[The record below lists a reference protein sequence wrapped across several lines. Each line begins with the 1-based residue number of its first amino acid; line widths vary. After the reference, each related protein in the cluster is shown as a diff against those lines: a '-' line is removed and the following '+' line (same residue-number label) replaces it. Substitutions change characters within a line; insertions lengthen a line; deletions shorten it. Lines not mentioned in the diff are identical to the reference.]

1 MATFT
6 KKEIRS
12 SFLRLLN
19 ERPMNQITV
28 KMIVED
34 CGINRNTFYYHYHDL
49 QDLVEEILT
58 ERYEE
63 FTRSYPT
70 VDSLRG
76 VAETSAAFVAE
87 TRRPI
92 LNIYRSVSRDIFE
105 RYLWKVCDRAVR
117 DYGSKILP
125 KEEIAAEDRE
135 AVYRFYKY
143 VCFGLILDWL
153 DDGMQEDIERFTER
167 IHEFHADMPE
177 EMLRRAAAKNH
188 KMS

>member
-1 MATFT
+1 MASFT
-6 KKEIRS
+6 KREIRS

-63 FTRSYPT
+63 FSRSYPT
-70 VDSLRG
+70 IDSLRRA
-76 VAETSAAFVAE
+76 AETSAAFVAE
-87 TRRPI
+87 MRRPI
-92 LNIYRSVSRDIFE
+92 LNIYHSVSRDIFE

-117 DYGSKILP
+117 DYGSTISP
-125 KEEIAAEDRE
+125 KEEIDPKVRE
-135 AVYRFYKY
+135 AIFRFYKY
-143 VCFGLILDWL
+143 VCFGLIIDWL
-153 DDGMQEDIERFTER
+153 DEGMHEDIEKFTGR
-167 IHEFHADMPE
+167 IHKFHEGMPE
-177 EMLRRAAAKNH
+177 EMLRRAAEKKHNI
-188 KMS
+188 S